1 MKPKT
6 FSLPVGEYTYG
17 VRLPRKMTG
26 PAYEARYRA
35 EAKFL
40 RRYYCTLFAFW
51 KGCAFKPCQKARA
64 CAGDA
69 QACLRRNEGFV
80 SREKQFAARQAVLE
94 RSPANIG
101 APERLARQA
110 LLGGLCG

>member
-1 MKPKT
+1 MKTKT
-6 FSLPVGEYTYG
+6 FSLPVGEFTYG
-17 VRLPRKMTG
+17 VRLPRRMTG
-26 PAYEARYRA
+26 QAYEARYRA

-40 RRYYCTLFAFW
+40 RRYYCTLFGFW
-51 KGCAFKPCQKARA
+51 KGCAFKPCRKAHA

-80 SREKQFAARQAVLE
+80 SREKQFVARQEVLE
-94 RSPANIG
+94 ATPANIG

-110 LLGGLCG
+110 MPGGLCG